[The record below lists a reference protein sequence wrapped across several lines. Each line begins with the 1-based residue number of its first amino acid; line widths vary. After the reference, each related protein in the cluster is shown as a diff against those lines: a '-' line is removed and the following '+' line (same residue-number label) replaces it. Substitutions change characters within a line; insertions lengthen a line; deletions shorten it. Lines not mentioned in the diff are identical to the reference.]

1 MSSIQ
6 WRNNCLFTLL
16 QVKTSVKLRQVGV
29 FLDVDEG
36 QVSFYNAKSGS
47 EIYSFSRTSEFTER
61 MFPLLGTGDKEVPL
75 ILMTTQHQL
84 A

>member
-1 MSSIQ
+1 MFLSM
-6 WRNNCLFTLL
+6 L
-16 QVKTSVKLRQVGV
+16 QVKNPIKLRQVGI

-36 QVSFYNAKSGS
+36 QVSFYNVKSGS
-47 EIYSFSRTSEFTER
+47 EIYSFNRSSEFTER

-75 ILMTTQHQL
+75 ILMTTQHHL

>member
-1 MSSIQ
+1 MK
-6 WRNNCLFTLL
+6 NP
-16 QVKTSVKLRQVGV
+16 VKLRQVGI

-47 EIYSFSRTSEFTER
+47 EIYSFSKSSEFTDR

-75 ILMTTQHQL
+75 ILMTTQHHL